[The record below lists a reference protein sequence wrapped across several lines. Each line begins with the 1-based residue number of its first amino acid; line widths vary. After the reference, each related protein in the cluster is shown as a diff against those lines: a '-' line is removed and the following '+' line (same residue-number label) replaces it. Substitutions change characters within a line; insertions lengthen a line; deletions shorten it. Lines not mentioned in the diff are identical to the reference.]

1 MSNRSNDIERLY
13 KEDKKMKNF
22 VPAQCPIC
30 EGELVVTDMMCKN
43 CKTHISGEFYTSKLA
58 KLDLSQLEF
67 VEAFIKCRG
76 SIKDMEK
83 ELKISYPTVKSRLE
97 IIAKTMG
104 YKDENQE
111 DDTRMK
117 VLDSIEKGEMTVEEA
132 LKILK

>member
-1 MSNRSNDIERLY
+1 ME
-13 KEDKKMKNF
+13 
-22 VPAQCPIC
+22 
-30 EGELVVTDMMCKN
+30 CKN
-43 CKTHISGEFYTSKLA
+43 CRTHISGEFYTTKLA
-58 KLDLSQLEF
+58 KLDPNQLEF
-67 VEAFIKCRG
+67 IEAFIKCRG
-76 SIKDMEK
+76 SIKEMEK

-104 YKDENQE
+104 YKDEKEE

>member
-1 MSNRSNDIERLY
+1 
-13 KEDKKMKNF
+13 MKNF
-22 VPAQCPIC
+22 VPSQCPIC
-30 EGELVVTDMMCKN
+30 EGELIITDMVCKN
-43 CKTHISGEFYTSKLA
+43 CKTHISGEFYTTKLA
-58 KLDLSQLEF
+58 KLDPNQLEF

-76 SIKDMEK
+76 SIKEMEK

-97 IIAKTMG
+97 IVAKTMG
-104 YKDENQE
+104 YNDEKQE